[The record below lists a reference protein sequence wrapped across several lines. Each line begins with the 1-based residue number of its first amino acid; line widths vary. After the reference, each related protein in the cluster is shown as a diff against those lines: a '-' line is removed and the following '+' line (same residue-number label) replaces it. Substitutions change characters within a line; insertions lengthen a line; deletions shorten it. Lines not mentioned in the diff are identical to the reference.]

1 MSIYIDTSTLVYY
14 VYVCQLI
21 CGLSQNVSTINHKL
35 LVYYL
40 QATKLHK
47 CLLTPKCSDYSI
59 HFLSPGYFL

>member
-40 QATKLHK
+40 QATKLHQMFINTEM
-47 CLLTPKCSDYSI
+47 LRL
-59 HFLSPGYFL
+59 